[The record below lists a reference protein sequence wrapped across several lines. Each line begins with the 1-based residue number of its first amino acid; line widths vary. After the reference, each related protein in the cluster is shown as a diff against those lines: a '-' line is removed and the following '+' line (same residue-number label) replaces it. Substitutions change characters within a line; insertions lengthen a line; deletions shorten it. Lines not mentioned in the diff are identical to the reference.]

1 MISAGRAQATRS
13 IQSRN
18 VRRAVT
24 PFLDSAKFRF
34 PAALRRGRRLVKL
47 WRLT

>member
-1 MISAGRAQATRS
+1 MIPAGRVPATRL

-24 PFLDSAKFRF
+24 EFLDSAKFCF
-34 PAALRRGRRLVKL
+34 PAALHRGRRLVKL
-47 WRLT
+47 RRLT